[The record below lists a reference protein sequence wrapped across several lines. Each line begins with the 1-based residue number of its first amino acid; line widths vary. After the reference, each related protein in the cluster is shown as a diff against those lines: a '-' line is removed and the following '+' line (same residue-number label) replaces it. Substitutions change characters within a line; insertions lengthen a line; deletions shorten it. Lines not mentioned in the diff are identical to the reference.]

1 MRKIWNELIVKWTMA
16 GAFIAFT
23 LVALPMTAISQA
35 NPNATSTQT
44 LTEREVTVKVTPKS
58 IGSTGKLWEFSIV
71 LDTHSAALNDDLIQS
86 ATLTTDDGRTLKP
99 VSWTGAPPGGH
110 HREGVLTFDAS
121 APLPKTIE
129 LKIMRPGESAPRL
142 FRWQL

>member
-1 MRKIWNELIVKWTMA
+1 MRKIWNELIVEWTMA
-16 GAFIAFT
+16 GAFVA
-23 LVALPMTAISQA
+23 LALAALPMTAMAQA

-44 LTEREVTVKVTPKS
+44 STERGVTVKVTPKS
-58 IGSTGKLWEFSIV
+58 IGSTDKHWEFAIV
-71 LDTHSAALNDDLIQS
+71 LDTHSAALNDDLTQS
-86 ATLTTDDGRTLKP
+86 ATLTTDDGRTHKP

-121 APLPKTIE
+121 ATLPKTIE